1 MKPNFALSL
10 SFQGIRLLHRVPN
23 GWRQIG
29 EVAVD
34 AEDMAAELATLR
46 ATATALEPGGLR
58 SKVLIPNDQ
67 IKFMSI
73 NTAGLDD
80 QARRE
85 KAKRALDGATPYAV
99 TDLVFDTR
107 NDGPLT
113 HIAAVARETLIE
125 AEAFAT
131 EHRFHPVSFV
141 AQADDHDFKGEAFFG
156 PTDTAFQWL
165 KPGEEVE
172 PDTQPLVI
180 LDDVAPPE
188 EKQSQSDPIAETSV
202 APPKTDLG
210 RTAPIIQAEAE
221 ATPLPPK
228 AEKPAPKASAAPE
241 RTSQQTNNTSVGT
254 AAPGAHP
261 VAQSVTPPL
270 AKPSATAKA
279 PAISGGKTSTASVE
293 SKVPPALGAPTAAP
307 SKSTPVAPAATKV
320 TADFSS
326 RRSAPRVAAAVGRG
340 HVQPLENAGGPVPD
354 SSSLTGAKP
363 ARETKASP
371 FAFLKRLRSLPV
383 PPPSKRTRASVPAVT
398 GKTRAKDENEADR
411 MTVFGARND
420 QTVGGKPRFLALAL
434 TAALLVFLAG
444 VAAWA
449 SVFLDDGLTLSRI
462 FGSRDTTQTA
472 SSAPTPTEER
482 TQAVKRV
489 AAPPAPTKRAT
500 DTTVAALAPPPR
512 DESGPVLDATPAPQT
527 LRSVEMTA
535 QEIEAKYATT
545 GIWALAPKTPQVP
558 AILSLDN
565 VLARGLDPVSTSNK
579 AMALPKLAS
588 FGGDVVD
595 IISAPPT
602 TAGTTFKLDDRGLVT
617 PSEKGTLNADG
628 VLVFAGR
635 PARVPPATLARPDA
649 PKAAEV
655 IEASVP
661 SAPPKFR
668 PKLRPEEPAEAT
680 DSTNPENI
688 NLDSTN
694 SDSSD
699 TDNSG
704 SDNSDSAIRRLVAAL
719 RPTARSAQLIKAAA
733 VAQQAEVD
741 AAAKAAAEALKAALP
756 QEPVNN
762 ATRYATD
769 TSKRPDLRPGNFSRL
784 VRRAERAQPMP
795 VTVASAAK
803 TVTPQV
809 VKPAVPSKTSVS
821 KQATVKNAIKL
832 RSINLIGVYGKPSSR
847 RALIRLSNGR
857 YQKVAVGD
865 RLDGGRVSAIG
876 ESELRYNR
884 RGRDVVLKMPRG

>member
-46 ATATALEPGGLR
+46 ATATALEPSGLR

-73 NTAGLDD
+73 DTAGLDG

-85 KAKRALDGATPYAV
+85 AAERALDGATPYAV

-107 NDGPLT
+107 NDGPIT

-141 AQADDHDFKGEAFFG
+141 AQAGDHDFKGEAFFG

-210 RTAPIIQAEAE
+210 LTAPIIQAEAE

-241 RTSQQTNNTSVGT
+241 RTRQQSSNTSVGT
-254 AAPGAHP
+254 AAPDAHP

-307 SKSTPVAPAATKV
+307 SKSTPAAPAATKV

-383 PPPSKRTRASVPAVT
+383 PPRSRPTRASAPAVA
-398 GKTRAKDENEADR
+398 GKTRAKDVNEADR

-462 FGSRDTTQTA
+462 FGTRDTTQTA
-472 SSAPTPTEER
+472 SAAPTAEPKIVQST
-482 TQAVKRV
+482 KRDV
-489 AAPPAPTKRAT
+489 APPAPSKQAN
-500 DTTVAALAPPPR
+500 DTTVAALAPLQR
-512 DESGPVLDATPAPQT
+512 DESDPVLDATPAPQT

-595 IISAPPT
+595 IISAPPA
-602 TAGTTFKLDDRGLVT
+602 TAGTTFKLDDRGLVI

-628 VLVFAGR
+628 VIVFAGR

-655 IEASVP
+655 IEASVD

-680 DSTNPENI
+680 DSSNPETT
-688 NLDSTN
+688 NLVSTN
-694 SDSSD
+694 SDSFD
-699 TDNSG
+699 A
-704 SDNSDSAIRRLVAAL
+704 DSAIRNELAAL
-719 RPTARSAQLIKAAA
+719 RPTARSAQVIKAAA
-733 VAQQAEVD
+733 AAQQAEVD

-795 VTVASAAK
+795 VAVASAAK

-832 RSINLIGVYGKPSSR
+832 RTINLIGVYGKPSSR

>member
-46 ATATALEPGGLR
+46 ATATALEPSGLR

-73 NTAGLDD
+73 DTAGLDG

-85 KAKRALDGATPYAV
+85 AAKRALDGATPYAV

-156 PTDTAFQWL
+156 PTGTAFQWL

-180 LDDVAPPE
+180 LGDVAPPE
-188 EKQSQSDPIAETSV
+188 EKQSQSDPIAEISV

-210 RTAPIIQAEAE
+210 LTAPIIQAEAE
-221 ATPLPPK
+221 ATTLPPK

-241 RTSQQTNNTSVGT
+241 GTRQQTSNTSVGT
-254 AAPGAHP
+254 AAPDAQP

-279 PAISGGKTSTASVE
+279 PAISGGKTSTVSVE
-293 SKVPPALGAPTAAP
+293 SKVPPALGAPTTAP
-307 SKSTPVAPAATKV
+307 SKSTPAAPAATKA

-363 ARETKASP
+363 AHETKASP
-371 FAFLKRLRSLPV
+371 FAFLKRLRSLPL
-383 PPPSKRTRASVPAVT
+383 PPRSRPTRASAPAVA
-398 GKTRAKDENEADR
+398 GKTRAKDVNEADR

-462 FGSRDTTQTA
+462 FGTRDTTQTA
-472 SSAPTPTEER
+472 ASAPTAAPKIEQST
-482 TQAVKRV
+482 KRDV
-489 AAPPAPTKRAT
+489 APPAPSKQAN
-500 DTTVAALAPPPR
+500 DTTVAALATPQR
-512 DESGPVLDATPAPQT
+512 DESDPVLDETSAPQNLQPT
-527 LRSVEMTA
+527 EMTA

-558 AILSLDN
+558 AMLSLDN

-595 IISAPPT
+595 IISAPPA
-602 TAGTTFKLDDRGLVT
+602 TAGTTFKLDDRGLVI

-628 VLVFAGR
+628 VIVFAGR

-655 IEASVP
+655 IEASVA

-668 PKLRPEEPAEAT
+668 PKLRPEEPPEAT
-680 DSTNPENI
+680 DSSNPETT
-688 NLDSTN
+688 NLESTN

-699 TDNSG
+699 PDS
-704 SDNSDSAIRRLVAAL
+704 SEADSAIRNELAAL
-719 RPTARSAQLIKAAA
+719 RPTVRSAQVIKAAA
-733 VAQQAEVD
+733 AAQQAEVD

-769 TSKRPDLRPGNFSRL
+769 ISKRPDLRPANFSRL
-784 VRRAERAQPMP
+784 VRRAERTQPMP

-832 RSINLIGVYGKPSSR
+832 RTINLIGVYGKPSSR

>member
-1 MKPNFALSL
+1 
-10 SFQGIRLLHRVPN
+10 
-23 GWRQIG
+23 
-29 EVAVD
+29 
-34 AEDMAAELATLR
+34 
-46 ATATALEPGGLR
+46 
-58 SKVLIPNDQ
+58 
-67 IKFMSI
+67 
-73 NTAGLDD
+73 
-80 QARRE
+80 
-85 KAKRALDGATPYAV
+85 
-99 TDLVFDTR
+99 
-107 NDGPLT
+107 
-113 HIAAVARETLIE
+113 
-125 AEAFAT
+125 
-131 EHRFHPVSFV
+131 
-141 AQADDHDFKGEAFFG
+141 
-156 PTDTAFQWL
+156 
-165 KPGEEVE
+165 
-172 PDTQPLVI
+172 
-180 LDDVAPPE
+180 
-188 EKQSQSDPIAETSV
+188 
-202 APPKTDLG
+202 
-210 RTAPIIQAEAE
+210 
-221 ATPLPPK
+221 
-228 AEKPAPKASAAPE
+228 
-241 RTSQQTNNTSVGT
+241 
-254 AAPGAHP
+254 
-261 VAQSVTPPL
+261 
-270 AKPSATAKA
+270 
-279 PAISGGKTSTASVE
+279 
-293 SKVPPALGAPTAAP
+293 
-307 SKSTPVAPAATKV
+307 
-320 TADFSS
+320 
-326 RRSAPRVAAAVGRG
+326 
-340 HVQPLENAGGPVPD
+340 
-354 SSSLTGAKP
+354 
-363 ARETKASP
+363 
-371 FAFLKRLRSLPV
+371 
-383 PPPSKRTRASVPAVT
+383 
-398 GKTRAKDENEADR
+398 

-462 FGSRDTTQTA
+462 FGTRDTTQTA
-472 SSAPTPTEER
+472 ASAPTAAPKIEQST
-482 TQAVKRV
+482 KRDV
-489 AAPPAPTKRAT
+489 APPAPTKQAN
-500 DTTVAALAPPPR
+500 DTTVAALATPQR
-512 DESGPVLDATPAPQT
+512 DESDPVLDETSAPQNLQPT
-527 LRSVEMTA
+527 EMTA

-558 AILSLDN
+558 AMLSLDN

-595 IISAPPT
+595 IISAPPA
-602 TAGTTFKLDDRGLVT
+602 TAGTTFKLDDRGLVI

-628 VLVFAGR
+628 VIVFAGR

-655 IEASVP
+655 IEASVA

-668 PKLRPEEPAEAT
+668 PKLRPEEPPEAT
-680 DSTNPENI
+680 DSSNPETT
-688 NLDSTN
+688 NLESTN

-699 TDNSG
+699 PDS
-704 SDNSDSAIRRLVAAL
+704 SEADSAIRNELAAL
-719 RPTARSAQLIKAAA
+719 RPTVRSAQVIKAAA
-733 VAQQAEVD
+733 AAQQAEVD

-769 TSKRPDLRPGNFSRL
+769 ISKRPDLRPANFSRL

-832 RSINLIGVYGKPSSR
+832 RTINLIGVYGKPSSR